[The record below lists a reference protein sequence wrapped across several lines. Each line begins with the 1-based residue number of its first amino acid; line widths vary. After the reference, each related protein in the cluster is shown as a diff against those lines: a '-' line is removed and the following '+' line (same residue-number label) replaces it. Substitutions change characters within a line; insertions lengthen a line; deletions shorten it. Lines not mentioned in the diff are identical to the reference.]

1 MAHDGVMEH
10 PSSLKPQLAS
20 PLFAKAA
27 PLTQPSA
34 QPASPSASQ
43 PSSPS
48 HSSSNDDGTLQFC
61 AVPTLPTGPTLR
73 PIVSAN
79 MALAPAAAFSTAPCI
94 CHRFVEMDAALI
106 TRHVQ
111 GSQVALRT
119 ITDAINAYTLL
130 QWQGSAAQTCQSKLD
145 SMRQLI
151 AGIDDE
157 LTVTLRMTTIRGQ
170 GR

>member
-1 MAHDGVMEH
+1 MHMAQDDAMEH
-10 PSSLKPQLAS
+10 PSSLKPQLTS
-20 PLFAKAA
+20 PLFAATP
-27 PLTQPSA
+27 PLTQPS
-34 QPASPSASQ
+34 SQ
-43 PSSPS
+43 SQ
-48 HSSSNDDGTLQFC
+48 SSSRDDGALQFC
-61 AVPTLPTGPTLR
+61 DIPPLPTGPTLR
-73 PIVSAN
+73 PIVSGSVT
-79 MALAPAAAFSTAPCI
+79 LAPAAAFSAAPCI

-130 QWQGSAAQTCQSKLD
+130 QWQGSAAQTCQSKLE

-157 LTVTLRMTTIRGQ
+157 LTVTMRMTTIRGQ
-170 GR
+170 RR